1 VTAETVMVIVAAA
14 LLCAALAV
22 AVAVLASIAS
32 LVGLLPARTPQAG
45 ERERAASRN
54 AAAPAGDGPGQRA

>member
-1 VTAETVMVIVAAA
+1 VTAGTVMVIVAGA
-14 LLCAALAV
+14 LLCAAL

-32 LVGLLPARTPQAG
+32 LVDLLPARTPQAG
-45 ERERAASRN
+45 ERKRGGARN